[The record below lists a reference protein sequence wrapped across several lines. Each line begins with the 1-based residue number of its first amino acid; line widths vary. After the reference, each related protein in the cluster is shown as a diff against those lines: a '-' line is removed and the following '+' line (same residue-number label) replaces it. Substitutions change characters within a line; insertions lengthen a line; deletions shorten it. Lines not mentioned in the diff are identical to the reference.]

1 MVSASQDCVVHTGM
15 CVTIHVDLET
25 FFPPAALFDKAI
37 VPVVLPY
44 L

>member
-15 CVTIHVDLET
+15 CVTIHVGLET